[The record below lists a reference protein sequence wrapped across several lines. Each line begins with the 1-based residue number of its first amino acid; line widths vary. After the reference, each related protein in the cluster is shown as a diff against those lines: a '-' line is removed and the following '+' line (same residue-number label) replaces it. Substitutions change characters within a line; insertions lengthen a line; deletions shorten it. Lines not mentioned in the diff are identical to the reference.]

1 MSPSFKSKVDV
12 ANTTKRAMT
21 EIATTVVMPLPICMH
36 TPAPNA
42 CPTVDPR
49 ADPARPKPNTR
60 TAEAPA

>member
-36 TPAPNA
+36 TPAPKRL
-42 CPTVDPR
+42 PHR
-49 ADPARPKPNTR
+49 
-60 TAEAPA
+60 